1 MLSRQLVDVGIPA
14 DFYHS
19 HLLEVAKSNRIIT
32 GWKVYLW
39 DGILLFLFCE
49 SSSWF
54 TNTVLLLGD
63 VCHVIFWHGHRQE
76 RYYGI
81 LCFLPLFDPIVVFLC
96 QQICDLLYTWRCQSQ
111 CKAITKSVVE
121 PDETAT
127 FLTAFCTIYTRTV
140 TTFTKWLKV
149 VFHIFLLLFCKF
161 KSLLCCLE
169 GDAYDAGFFP
179 ETERLKD
186 VMNYCENTSSC
197 RMYLILQQFGES
209 CSKKAC
215 NRKAKCENCR
225 IVALRWCVTC
235 WIFNIFILL

>member
-1 MLSRQLVDVGIPA
+1 MPR
-14 DFYHS
+14 Y
-19 HLLEVAKSNRIIT
+19 LLAWASKREVLRNIFFFF
-32 GWKVYLW
+32 
-39 DGILLFLFCE
+39 LFL
-49 SSSWF
+49 
-54 TNTVLLLGD
+54 T
-63 VCHVIFWHGHRQE
+63 
-76 RYYGI
+76 
-81 LCFLPLFDPIVVFLC
+81 PLFSFANRYA
-96 QQICDLLYTWRCQSQ
+96 ICYTWRCQSQ

-161 KSLLCCLE
+161 KSLVCCLE
-169 GDAYDAGFFP
+169 GDTYDAGFFP

-197 RMYLILQQFGES
+197 RMYLIFQHFGES

-215 NRKAKCENCR
+215 DRKAKCDNCR

>member
-96 QQICDLLYTWRCQSQ
+96 QQICDLLYT
-111 CKAITKSVVE
+111 
-121 PDETAT
+121 
-127 FLTAFCTIYTRTV
+127 
-140 TTFTKWLKV
+140 
-149 VFHIFLLLFCKF
+149 
-161 KSLLCCLE
+161 
-169 GDAYDAGFFP
+169 
-179 ETERLKD
+179 
-186 VMNYCENTSSC
+186 
-197 RMYLILQQFGES
+197 
-209 CSKKAC
+209 
-215 NRKAKCENCR
+215 
-225 IVALRWCVTC
+225 
-235 WIFNIFILL
+235 